1 MAANKAA
8 HDAAL
13 RAIRGGG
20 SDALTSD
27 AGAITLNVFPLI
39 EGVLRSLQDA
49 GLISADRN
57 IPDLSGFEPSADR
70 IAKLEALLGR
80 DLPDDIGTITLVE
93 SERLG
98 DVQTVI
104 RWFDLETGVLLLLA
118 VLFVAL
124 ALWLSSRRIRMVLWL
139 SVGAIGALLIARV
152 LVRLTLEAVT
162 RRQEEPGARVLV
174 DAIIDASL
182 DSLLWFTFVLMAIA
196 AVVAIAAWYVEG
208 REDRSR
214 TSDVTPPQTRRH
226 WVRDNMAPILMVG
239 LGLIVIVA
247 LWSVSGPDVALVTA
261 AAIGILLVG
270 VKVAAGG
277 DDDSPA
283 PDHPGG

>member
-1 MAANKAA
+1 MEANKAA

-39 EGVLRSLQDA
+39 EGVLHSLQDA

-70 IAKLEALLGR
+70 IAKLETLLGR

-98 DVQTVI
+98 DVQTVV

-139 SVGAIGALLIARV
+139 SVGAIGALLTARV

-174 DAIIDASL
+174 DAIVDAVARL
-182 DSLLWFTFVLMAIA
+182 ADVVHLRPDGYRGRRGHRGLVL
-196 AVVAIAAWYVEG
+196 G
-208 REDRSR
+208 
-214 TSDVTPPQTRRH
+214 
-226 WVRDNMAPILMVG
+226 G
-239 LGLIVIVA
+239 
-247 LWSVSGPDVALVTA
+247 
-261 AAIGILLVG
+261 
-270 VKVAAGG
+270 AGG
-277 DDDSPA
+277 QVPHVRRDAA
-283 PDHPGG
+283 PNAPPLGA